1 MLQVVSGLNYLHENN
16 LMHRDI
22 KPENI
27 FVTKENDEYCLKIG
41 DFGLATEASE
51 DEDHKTV
58 CGTLN
63 FMSPEV
69 ASSKPYNFPS
79 DIFSLGVVFYSMMS
93 FKVISYWLIIK
104 VENLV
109 FRFAFES
116 KKYNYGNKIRYGS
129 CNILFYSSFQG
140 LFT

>member
-1 MLQVVSGLNYLHENN
+1 MLQIVSGLNYLHENN
-16 LMHRDI
+16 LMHRDL

-27 FVTKENDEYCLKIG
+27 FITKEKDEYCLKIG

-79 DIFSLGVVFYSMMS
+79 DIFSLGVVFYSLLS
-93 FKVISYWLIIK
+93 FKVISYWLKIK

-109 FRFAFES
+109 FGFTFES
-116 KKYNYGNKIRYGS
+116 KRYNSEYKIRHGS
-129 CNILFYSSFQG
+129 CKNFVYSSFQG